1 MTLLTDFF
9 TRVTSLECREPSTL
23 VGICVIKNQDD
34 LALCQALLDNDYEIV
49 FEGGLQVGE
58 WHFTYSPST
67 AEGYAS
73 YDDFL
78 PIALGLRL
86 SLNWIRFC
94 GINGQKVKMMK
105 SITLMKIIF

>member
-9 TRVTSLECREPSTL
+9 TRVTSLECRESSTL

-34 LALCQALLDNDYEIV
+34 LELCQALRDADYEIV
-49 FEGGLQVGE
+49 FEGGLQEGE
-58 WHFTYSPST
+58 RHFTYMPVMMI
-67 AEGYAS
+67 
-73 YDDFL
+73 FL

-86 SLNWIRFC
+86 SLDWIGFC